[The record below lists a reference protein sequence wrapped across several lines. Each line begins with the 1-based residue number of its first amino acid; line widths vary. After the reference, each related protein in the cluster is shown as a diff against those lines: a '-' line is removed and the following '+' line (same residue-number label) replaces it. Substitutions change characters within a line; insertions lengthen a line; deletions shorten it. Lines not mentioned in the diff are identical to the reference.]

1 MCHQSI
7 GLIARHLEAA
17 GFPTLG
23 LTSARSITQA
33 ANPPRS
39 VFVDLPLG
47 HTAGPPN
54 DAATQQRII
63 AEALQ
68 LGAAM
73 TQPTDGEPGRIADLD
88 LAWHDNAWKQNPLSW
103 SRRQQDAG
111 AAGSDA
117 GDTRTGRS
125 DQPQWQ
131 HESDKTAAR
140 GNLLHPDD
148 DPVT

>member
-23 LTSARSITQA
+23 LTSARSITEA

-47 HTAGPPN
+47 HTAGPPH
-54 DAATQQRII
+54 DPDTQQRII
-63 AEALQ
+63 ADVLH

-73 TQPTDGEPGRIADLD
+73 TKPDDGEPGRLVDLD
-88 LAWHDNAWKQNPLSW
+88 LRWHDNAWKQNPLSW
-103 SRRQQDAG
+103 SRQQEDAG
-111 AAGSDA
+111 ESGMDA
-117 GDTRTGRS
+117 GDTRTIRS
-125 DQPQWQ
+125 SEPQWQ
-131 HESDKTAAR
+131 LDEDR
-140 GNLLHPDD
+140 I
-148 DPVT
+148 

>member
-23 LTSARSITQA
+23 LTSARSITEA

-54 DAATQQRII
+54 DAVAQQRII
-63 AEALQ
+63 DGALR

-73 TQPTDGEPGRIADLD
+73 TQPNEGEAGRIADLD
-88 LAWHDNAWKQNPLSW
+88 LQWRNNAWKQNPLSW
-103 SRRQQDAG
+103 SRKQEDAG
-111 AAGSDA
+111 ASGSDA

-125 DQPQWQ
+125 DEPQWQ
-131 HESDKTAAR
+131 RDEDKVAAS
-140 GNLLHPDD
+140 GN
-148 DPVT
+148 

>member
-23 LTSARSITQA
+23 LTSARSITEA

-39 VFVDLPLG
+39 IFVDLPLG

-54 DAATQQRII
+54 DPTTQQRII
-63 AEALQ
+63 SEALR

-73 TQPTDGEPGRIADLD
+73 TPPSDGEAGRIADLD
-88 LAWHDNAWKQNPLSW
+88 LQWRDNAWKQNPLSW
-103 SRRQQDAG
+103 SRKQEDAG
-111 AAGSDA
+111 ASGSDA

-125 DQPQWQ
+125 AEPQWQ
-131 HESDKTAAR
+131 LPEDEISAS
-140 GNLLHPDD
+140 
-148 DPVT
+148 

>member
-17 GFPTLG
+17 GIPTLV
-23 LTSARSITQA
+23 LTSARSITEA
-33 ANPPRS
+33 ANPPRA

-54 DAATQQRII
+54 DPATQQRII
-63 AEALQ
+63 DDALR

-73 TQPTDGEPGRIADLD
+73 TRPADGESGRIVDLD
-88 LAWHDNAWKQNPLSW
+88 LRWHDNAWKQNPMSW
-103 SRRQQDAG
+103 SRSQEDAG
-111 AAGSDA
+111 ESGSDA
-117 GDTRTGRS
+117 GDTRAGRS

-131 HESDKTAAR
+131 RKEDEIAAR
-140 GNLLHPDD
+140 AN
-148 DPVT
+148 

>member
-23 LTSARSITQA
+23 LTSARSITEA

-39 VFVDLPLG
+39 IFVDLPLG

-54 DAATQQRII
+54 DPAAQQRII
-63 AEALQ
+63 GDALR

-73 TQPTDGEPGRIADLD
+73 TQPSDGEPGRIADLD
-88 LAWHDNAWKQNPLSW
+88 LRWHDNSWKQNPLSW
-103 SRRQQDAG
+103 SRKLEDAG
-111 AAGSDA
+111 ASGSDA

-125 DQPQWQ
+125 DEPQWQ
-131 HESDKTAAR
+131 LDEDESAASR
-140 GNLLHPDD
+140 N
-148 DPVT
+148 

>member
-17 GFPTLG
+17 GFPTIS
-23 LTSARSITQA
+23 LTSARSITVA
-33 ANPPRS
+33 ANPPRA

-54 DAATQQRII
+54 D
-63 AEALQ
+63 EAMQ
-68 LGAAM
+68 HHIVTTAIDLGVAM
-73 TQPTDGEPGRIADLD
+73 TKPEPGDPGRIIDLD
-88 LAWHDNAWKQNPLSW
+88 LRWHDNEWKENPLSW
-103 SRRQQDAG
+103 SRRQEDAG
-111 AAGSDA
+111 NSGGDA

-131 HESDKTAAR
+131 RAEDETAA
-140 GNLLHPDD
+140 
-148 DPVT
+148 T